1 MTMTNLFFSI
11 AGLLVGQTGILILY
25 INAKIDGKIDPLR
38 EQVNLLVQYMISHEG
53 RISILEERTGTKGG
67 SKQ

>member
-1 MTMTNLFFSI
+1 MTNLFFSI